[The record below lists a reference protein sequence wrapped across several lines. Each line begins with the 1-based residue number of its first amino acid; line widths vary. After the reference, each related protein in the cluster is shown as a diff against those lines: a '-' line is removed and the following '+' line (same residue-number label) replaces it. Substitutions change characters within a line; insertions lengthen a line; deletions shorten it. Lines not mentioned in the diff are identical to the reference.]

1 MMALSATS
9 AMWLLIAALPI
20 SLFVAW
26 NDMRS
31 MKIPNVAVMAL
42 VISFAVLG
50 LLAFPFTQYLWQW
63 VHLVVVLLI
72 GFLLNAARVVGAGD
86 AKFAAAA
93 APFVMVGDLATL
105 AWIFVASVFAGFF
118 AHRIA
123 KHSPLRKLVPDW
135 ESWTSGRRFPMGLPL
150 GMTLIGYLVLAA
162 VQ

>member
-50 LLAFPFTQYLWQW
+50 LLAFPFTQY
-63 VHLVVVLLI
+63 
-72 GFLLNAARVVGAGD
+72 
-86 AKFAAAA
+86 
-93 APFVMVGDLATL
+93 
-105 AWIFVASVFAGFF
+105 
-118 AHRIA
+118 
-123 KHSPLRKLVPDW
+123 
-135 ESWTSGRRFPMGLPL
+135 
-150 GMTLIGYLVLAA
+150 
-162 VQ
+162 

>member
-50 LLAFPFTQYLWQW
+50 LLAFPFYT
-63 VHLVVVLLI
+63 VLV
-72 GFLLNAARVVGAGD
+72 AMGA
-86 AKFAAAA
+86 F
-93 APFVMVGDLATL
+93 
-105 AWIFVASVFAGFF
+105 
-118 AHRIA
+118 
-123 KHSPLRKLVPDW
+123 
-135 ESWTSGRRFPMGLPL
+135 GRRTFDRLLTQCSTRSRRRGRKIRSRSRAICH
-150 GMTLIGYLVLAA
+150 GR
-162 VQ
+162 